1 MPMNNRCREKLRSA
15 LYCLAVREGDVRER
29 LKGAHRYLRMLSEE
43 ELPQN
48 LREEWGSILY
58 ELTKRGPE
66 LGPQGDVWQTA
77 LDHTLGS
84 IKNVTGRRIAERI
97 YALAQ
102 HAK

>member
-1 MPMNNRCREKLRSA
+1 MNSRCREKLLAA

-43 ELPQN
+43 ELPQE
-48 LREEWGSILY
+48 LREEWSSILSQ
-58 ELTKRGPE
+58 LIRRGPE
-66 LGPQGDVWQTA
+66 LGPQGEVYKTA

-102 HAK
+102 NAK